1 MTPNEKVTST
11 GFTLRKISKLVS
23 KIDRRVG
30 ELMSDVNKNVS
41 VSVVIHDEVDAML
54 VKVTNTQN
62 DWAEDFTALQSLI
75 DVRVTLRGALGSAN
89 QTAGINHAVTELRG
103 LEQKLSVVRQ
113 LLDRVDNETQLDSK
127 TLARRIDA
135 RRSTQKSTTI
145 DVGYGGYGGRSRG
158 KGNDNDSVDLPTLT
172 DDDVAVLEELR
183 KTFQNA
189 IETTHDKL
197 EMLNSSVGIE
207 LPDDVVETLTDLEI
221 LGL

>member
-1 MTPNEKVTST
+1 MTPNEKVTTT

-30 ELMSDVNKNVS
+30 ELTGDINKNVS
-41 VSVVIHDEVDAML
+41 VPVVIHDEVDAML
-54 VKVTNTQN
+54 VKVRGTHAE
-62 DWAEDFTALQSLI
+62 WADDFAALQSLI
-75 DVRVTLRGALGSAN
+75 DIRVTLRGALGSAN
-89 QTAGINHAVTELRG
+89 QSAGINHAVTELRG
-103 LEQKLSVVRQ
+103 LEQKLCVVNQVLRTAG
-113 LLDRVDNETQLDSK
+113 DETQLDLK

-135 RRSTQKSTTI
+135 RRETQKSTTI
-145 DVGYGGYGGRSRG
+145 DVVGYGSRARASTG
-158 KGNDNDSVDLPTLT
+158 DSADLPTLT
-172 DDDVAVLEELR
+172 DDDIATLEELK